1 MGKAGIL
8 AAAVVVVLGGGYLGA
23 AVYSGG
29 AVRAKYEAE
38 MDNVSQT
45 LPFIK
50 IVDPKYDKGLLS
62 STATYGL
69 RIGCDPQEAGQ
80 EAGGQEEGGSAK
92 SVTITLSNSIAHGPF
107 PDFDGVG
114 LARIDTRIV
123 LPPEAPEALRKW
135 VGGMKPD
142 AIRTVIGFDDTATTR
157 IELPAGEVKE
167 DEGSLRWQAIRASAR
182 MNGARTR
189 LNYDIDVPEV
199 AFDHSEAGETSS
211 LKLVNLRL
219 HSDSEL
225 GNSLL
230 LAGGTGTGS
239 LDSMQFTAAKA
250 GLSVDLNQVKL
261 TSSAKTENDL
271 LGGTSSLT
279 GVLGV
284 KVGERVF
291 KFDPI
296 EMQVSMKRIHAPTMQ
311 KISLGFWQE
320 LGNICRK
327 TPAELAKSM
336 EGKQAAMLL
345 GMRDLLVY
353 NPEYSL
359 DKIALTYEGK
369 EGTFAYSVAANGVTS
384 EDLQQSDPRALLGK
398 ATLKASAK
406 LPVAWLEKIVAE
418 IKGGQASP
426 QEIQAQIEGGLA
438 PLVQAG
444 YVTREGEYISSSAAF
459 EHGQVT
465 VNGKPFDQRALGM
478 APVQKQPEQDGE
490 TAPPP
495 SQPEHG
501 GEAAPPPNQPEHGG
515 EATPPPSQ
523 PEQGGGEEK
532 KDQD

>member
-38 MDNVSQT
+38 MDKVSQA

-50 IVDPKYDKGLLS
+50 IVDQKYDKGLLS

-114 LARIDTRIV
+114 LARIDTQIV
-123 LPPEAPEALRKW
+123 LPPEAPEELRKW
-135 VGGMKPD
+135 VSGMKPE

-189 LNYDIDVPEV
+189 LSYDLDVPEV
-199 AFDHSEAGETSS
+199 AFDHSKAGETGGF
-211 LKLVNLRL
+211 KLVNLRL

-230 LAGGTGTGS
+230 PIGGTDTGS
-239 LDSMQFTAAKA
+239 LDSLQFTVSKPD
-250 GLSVDLNQVKL
+250 LSIDLNQVKL

-284 KVGERVF
+284 KVGERAF

-296 EMQVSMKRIHAPTMQ
+296 EMQVSMKRIHAPTLQ
-311 KISLGFWQE
+311 KITLGFWQE
-320 LGNICRK
+320 LGNVCRK
-327 TPAELAKSM
+327 TPTELAQSM
-336 EGKQAAMLL
+336 VDNQVAMLL
-345 GMRDLLVY
+345 GMKDLLVY
-353 NPEYSL
+353 NPEYSV

-369 EGTFAYSVAANGVTS
+369 EGTLAYSVAANGITS
-384 EDLQQSDPRALLGK
+384 EDLQQPNPSVLLDK
-398 ATLKASAK
+398 ATFKASAK

-478 APVQKQPEQDGE
+478 APAQNQPEQDGE
-490 TAPPP
+490 TAPP
-495 SQPEHG
+495 
-501 GEAAPPPNQPEHGG
+501 NQPEHGG
-515 EATPPPSQ
+515 ETAPPPSQPEQGGETAPPPNQ